1 MHWGKVTEP
10 DLESETGIRKVRLIN
25 DFVAN
30 GYGMIKLKEQ
40 DIYQIFSPDEGVLED
55 KVRLVIGIGTGL
67 GACTLVRPDEEHNF
81 YVYSSE
87 PGVVN
92 LQLYD
97 ERDHQ
102 FETFLKKS
110 GLDGGRDDVEN
121 FLSGRGLTLVFEF
134 LASNWLGELS
144 LLLKSKGE
152 EGVKGEDITSF
163 AEKENDPLCL
173 ATLNYFI
180 EYLAKFL

>member
-1 MHWGKVTEP
+1 
-10 DLESETGIRKVRLIN
+10 
-25 DFVAN
+25 
-30 GYGMIKLKEQ
+30 
-40 DIYQIFSPDEGVLED
+40 
-55 KVRLVIGIGTGL
+55 
-67 GACTLVRPDEEHNF
+67 
-81 YVYSSE
+81 
-87 PGVVN
+87 
-92 LQLYD
+92 
-97 ERDHQ
+97 
-102 FETFLKKS
+102 LKKS